1 MVTERRILLFLT
13 TTVLWLS
20 PGHGMPNRRSLEESE
35 DECESAHD
43 TLLCGSNDVTYLNLC
58 EFQKALDKDPTIKII
73 ENGACFCD
81 PKEGHEWDPICAS
94 NGQSYA
100 NNCELEKARKT
111 ERLLI
116 RHLGLCNA
124 MLKRNTITYRELQK
138 VKLWS
143 SFMPKKLFVSLS
155 SRDLADGPRDIKAND
170 KKKRAK
176 KEETFAF
183 GHPSKRIKKNH
194 DTKKEG

>member
-1 MVTERRILLFLT
+1 METRRGILLFLAIT
-13 TTVLWLS
+13 LLWLA
-20 PGHGMPNRRSLEESE
+20 PGHGMPNRKSLEESE

-43 TLLCGSNDVTYLNLC
+43 TLLCGSDDVTYLNLC
-58 EFQKALDKDPTIKII
+58 EFQKALEKYPTIKII

-100 NNCELEKARKT
+100 NNCELEKARKS
-111 ERLLI
+111 EHLSI

-124 MLKRNTITYRELQK
+124 MLKRDTITYRDLQK

-143 SFMPKKLFVSLS
+143 SFMPKKLFASLS
-155 SRDLADGPRDIKAND
+155 SRDLADGPRDIKA
-170 KKKRAK
+170 KGK
-176 KEETFAF
+176 KERSKEKENLSF
-183 GHPSKRIKKNH
+183 GHP
-194 DTKKEG
+194 TKKIRKPRKNDKG

>member
-1 MVTERRILLFLT
+1 METGWGILVFSAT
-13 TTVLWLS
+13 TILWLA
-20 PGHGMPNRRSLEESE
+20 PGQGMPNRRSLEESE
-35 DECESAHD
+35 DDCESAHD

-81 PKEGHEWDPICAS
+81 PKEGHEWDPLCAS

-111 ERLLI
+111 EHLSI

-124 MLKRNTITYRELQK
+124 MLKRDTITYRELQK

-143 SFMPKKLFVSLS
+143 SFMPKKLFASLS
-155 SRDLADGPRDIKAND
+155 SRDLADGPRDIKAKD
-170 KKKRAK
+170 KKKRDK
-176 KEETFAF
+176 GKETLGF
-183 GHPSKRIKKNH
+183 GRRPKSPRKKNR
-194 DTKKEG
+194 G